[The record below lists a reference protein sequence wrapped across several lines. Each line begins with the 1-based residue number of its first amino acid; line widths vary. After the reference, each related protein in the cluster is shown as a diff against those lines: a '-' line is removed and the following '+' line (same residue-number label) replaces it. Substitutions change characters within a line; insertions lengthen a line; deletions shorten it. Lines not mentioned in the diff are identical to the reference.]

1 MLFLSPPLTSQIF
14 LLLSYLVILLD
25 DLLSPRLVKAAGITG
40 GARSRSSRSARLVLR
55 FWFVSTLTIELFLFE
70 PMSCAFEPLRPC
82 LSKEENAEPNN
93 AKFSQHKSRNWTLCF
108 VTLIFF
114 PLNSKSTMHRFHGPC
129 AFFVWSQYGTAE
141 YEMQCMWGCRQ
152 HRIFSF
158 ATLICLKVL
167 LKFLTCLYIL
177 VSFWRPVKHA
187 LVLPVHVE
195 WWHPSAAYC
204 AIGLVSEAAK
214 IFIQNLISLIQW

>member
-82 LSKEENAEPNN
+82 LSKG
-93 AKFSQHKSRNWTLCF
+93 KTQSQTMQNLANTNR
-108 VTLIFF
+108 VTE
-114 PLNSKSTMHRFHGPC
+114 PC
-129 AFFVWSQYGTAE
+129 ALWLWSSFHWIVKV
-141 YEMQCMWGCRQ
+141 QCTDFMGLV
-152 HRIFSF
+152 HFSF
-158 ATLICLKVL
+158 EVNMERQSMKCNVCKDADSTEFSLLRLWSVLKC
-167 LKFLTCLYIL
+167 FL
-177 VSFWRPVKHA
+177 SF
-187 LVLPVHVE
+187 
-195 WWHPSAAYC
+195 
-204 AIGLVSEAAK
+204 
-214 IFIQNLISLIQW
+214 